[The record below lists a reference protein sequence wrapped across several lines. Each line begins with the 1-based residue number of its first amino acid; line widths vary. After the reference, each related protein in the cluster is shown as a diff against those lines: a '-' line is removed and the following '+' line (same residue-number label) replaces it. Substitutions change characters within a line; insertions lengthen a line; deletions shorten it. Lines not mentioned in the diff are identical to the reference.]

1 MGGRGATSGGGSIAQ
16 AIKNA
21 KSGNLGT
28 TREAIKDIA
37 SSPGSLDTSRLS
49 ESERAKLIKMV
60 RNNPNNDESVIQ
72 SIKDGDIARI
82 NFSEFSSK
90 DLESFVRM
98 AGKIRTYASIW
109 AMQDALMVLSWRNQS
124 K

>member
-1 MGGRGATSGGGSIAQ
+1 MGGRGTSSGGGNMTQ
-16 AIKNA
+16 AINNA
-21 KSGNLGT
+21 KNGGLGAS
-28 TREAIKDIA
+28 REAIKDIS

-60 RNNPNNDESVIQ
+60 RNSPNNDESVIQ

-90 DLESFVRM
+90 D
-98 AGKIRTYASIW
+98 
-109 AMQDALMVLSWRNQS
+109 
-124 K
+124 